1 MYVLLSVN
9 SWFYLIPLQKF
20 FTCEGDES
28 SGVPSDTSMFV
39 FIFVFNEIYV
49 QKCLFPSEIR
59 RQKIFVFTNLAF
71 SKKDIGDY
79 INMIFILIFETS
91 FHILVLNILNMYTIN
106 CFLFQVM
113 FSAWRERNAEKRIE
127 IAHNALQ
134 QEGKYVCH

>member
-1 MYVLLSVN
+1 MV
-9 SWFYLIPLQKF
+9 LIPLQKF

>member
-1 MYVLLSVN
+1 MAYHLIQVCLFLSLY
-9 SWFYLIPLQKF
+9 SMR
-20 FTCEGDES
+20 FTFR
-28 SGVPSDTSMFV
+28 SMFV

-49 QKCLFPSEIR
+49 QKCLFPREMH

-79 INMIFILIFETS
+79 INMIFLIFETS
-91 FHILVLNILNMYTIN
+91 FHIFVLNILNMYTTN

>member
-1 MYVLLSVN
+1 LV
-9 SWFYLIPLQKF
+9 LIPLQKF

-91 FHILVLNILNMYTIN
+91 FHIFVLNILIMYTTVFFFKS
-106 CFLFQVM
+106 CSQLG
-113 FSAWRERNAEKRIE
+113 EKGMQKR
-127 IAHNALQ
+127 
-134 QEGKYVCH
+134 G